1 MRRLVLLFPLALV
14 VAACGSSGS
23 KPYMP
28 GKTATC
34 LKQHHFT
41 VSTND
46 PTLSLVFQTAANGGL
61 VAHPPGGGNVLE
73 IGFGTDAADASK
85 LQSGIRRVA
94 PKRLRPHLADIM
106 TTKRNAVVLWT
117 VSPTPA
123 QQQTVLG
130 CLGS

>member
-1 MRRLVLLFPLALV
+1 VRRLLLLVPAAAL

-23 KPYMP
+23 KPYVP
-28 GKTATC
+28 STTAKC
-34 LKQHHFT
+34 LKQHQYT
-41 VSTND
+41 VKTND
-46 PTLSLVFQTAANGGL
+46 PHLSLVFQTAANGGL
-61 VAHPPGGGNVLE
+61 VATPPGGGNVLE
-73 IGFGTDAADASK
+73 IGFGTDAADAAK

-94 PKRLRPHLADIM
+94 PKKLRPHLGDIM
-106 TTKRNAVVLWT
+106 TTKRNAVLLWT